1 MDKDAIYKQHIRDS
15 IAQIEKYLGN
25 ADYKKFVNNTLVQDA
40 VIRKLEIIGEAAKRL
55 SPELKNNIPAV
66 PWKKVTGTR
75 DILIHDYISVE
86 LEEVWEIIK
95 KDLPQLKSALK

>member
-40 VIRKLEIIGEAAKRL
+40 VISPLAIIGAAAPR
-55 SPELKNNIPAV
+55 I
-66 PWKKVTGTR
+66 
-75 DILIHDYISVE
+75 
-86 LEEVWEIIK
+86 
-95 KDLPQLKSALK
+95 